1 MHAAVKV
8 LIGFILI
15 AIGLGLFLNS
25 VIELPAVGSFLSQVD
40 WLGNFVILLT
50 GFIPPFLILIGLF
63 VVWLEVDEMK
73 AEKELR
79 MEEESAVS
87 PVAES
92 AKKTATA
99 ARKPRK
105 RGRKRK

>member
-25 VIELPAVGSFLSQVD
+25 VVDLPGIGEYIGKF
-40 WLGNFVILLT
+40 WLDNFIVLLT

-63 VVWLEVDEMK
+63 VVWLEVDELK

-79 MEEESAVS
+79 MEEESASAPVVEEVKKATK
-87 PVAES
+87 PVA
-92 AKKTATA
+92 KK
-99 ARKPRK
+99 P
-105 RGRKRK
+105 GRKKK